1 GGGVGGVSLGGGGA
15 AVAVTPEESA
25 LPPPPDPLSMKEC
38 LDEYM
43 ETYTEQW
50 NSWREGGM
58 GDFRPP
64 AFLSPGL
71 GAAFGSSPTS
81 PTFFASP
88 PPLAAAAAVAASNAF
103 RSSNDWGGDEA
114 AADGPSS
121 AEHSEDR

>member
-1 GGGVGGVSLGGGGA
+1 MDGDGQGDAVRWFSLGGGGA
-15 AVAVTPEESA
+15 AVAVTPEESPLA
-25 LPPPPDPLSMKEC
+25 PPPDPSSMKEC

-50 NSWREGGM
+50 NSWREGGA

-71 GAAFGSSPTS
+71 GTAFGSSPTS

-88 PPLAAAAAVAASNAF
+88 PPPPPVASSSAF
-103 RSSNDWGGDEA
+103 SRSSKDWGSDEA
-114 AADGPSS
+114 GADG
-121 AEHSEDR
+121 